1 MTSKSLK
8 RLSGAAL
15 ALLAFTGSAYAEG
28 ECSVAKLKGT
38 FAFSAHGN
46 LLGIL
51 EPVTGTLHPL
61 ATPAIIDGVAIQ
73 TFDGAGSI
81 SRRTDFL
88 NTNGAPR
95 GGQTDFNPNQ
105 SGTYTVKSDCTG
117 TMHIKYDSGA
127 VLDAEIVIAD
137 DSSTIK
143 GILSKETVPSFN
155 TTPDGTTC
163 TFGCALGVQVSLDGK
178 RTEGSSERQRDR

>member
-1 MTSKSLK
+1 MTSQSLK
-8 RLSGAAL
+8 RLSGVAL

-38 FAFSAHGN
+38 FAFSAHGY

-51 EPVTGTLHPL
+51 DPITGTLHPL
-61 ATPAIIDGVAIQ
+61 ATPAIIDSVAIQ

-81 SRRTDFL
+81 SKRTDFL

-137 DSSTIK
+137 DSRTIK
-143 GILSKETVPSFN
+143 GILSKETVPSFADAQ
-155 TTPDGTTC
+155 DGTTC
-163 TFGCALGVQVSLDGK
+163 TLGCALGVQVSLDGK
-178 RTEGSSERQRDR
+178 RTEGSGERQRDR